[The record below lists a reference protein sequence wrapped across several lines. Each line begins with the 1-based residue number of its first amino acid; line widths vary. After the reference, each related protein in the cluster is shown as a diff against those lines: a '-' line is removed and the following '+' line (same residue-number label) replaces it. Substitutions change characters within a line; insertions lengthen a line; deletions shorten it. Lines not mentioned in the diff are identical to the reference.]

1 MEKVKNKKIAAYITG
16 VLYSSVFGM
25 TFAFTS
31 KALSV
36 LKPLDLP
43 GVRFLFA
50 ALFMTL
56 LYFLKVF
63 KLDYKN
69 KNLKALI
76 PLCVCQPLMYF
87 ICETYGVSLT
97 NSALSG
103 TMIATIP
110 VVMCVLGIFILKER
124 PTLTQWAFIVIS
136 VVGAFIVVFG
146 SYVSDVGFNFI
157 GFLFLFGAV
166 FASSMYGIL
175 ARKLS
180 KEFSVMEITF
190 FMMWFACI
198 SFGVISLVTN
208 KGFDGYL
215 LAFTNKEVLLSML
228 FLGCVASVI
237 GFFGNTYTVANL
249 DIASA
254 AAFYNLTTVVSVLI
268 GIFIMSEPFG
278 FTQIIGAI
286 TIIIG
291 VFGVNYYAGK

>member
-1 MEKVKNKKIAAYITG
+1 MLKNKKITVYITG
-16 VLYSSVFGM
+16 VLYSFVFGT
-25 TFAFTS
+25 TFAFTRE
-31 KALSV
+31 ALTV

-50 ALFMTL
+50 ALFMTI

-63 KLDYKN
+63 KLDYKG
-69 KNLKALI
+69 KNIKHLI
-76 PLCVCQPLMYF
+76 PLCICQPLMYF

-110 VVMCVLGIFILKER
+110 VVMCVLAIFILKEK
-124 PTLTQWAFIVIS
+124 PTIKQWAFVVLS
-136 VVGAFIVVFG
+136 VLGAIAVVFG
-146 SYVSDVGFNFI
+146 SYVSDVGFNFA

-198 SFGVISLVTN
+198 SFGIISLITN
-208 KGFDGYL
+208 QGFSGYI
-215 LAFTNKEVLLSML
+215 LAFSNTKVLLCMMY
-228 FLGCVASVI
+228 LGCIASVI
-237 GFFGNTYTVANL
+237 GFFGNTYTVSHL

-254 AAFYNLTTVVSVLI
+254 SAFSNLTTVVSVLI
-268 GIFIMSEPFG
+268 GIFVMAEPFSLM
-278 FTQIIGAI
+278 QIIGAI
-286 TIIIG
+286 VIIIG
-291 VFGVNYYAGK
+291 VFGVNYYGNRD